1 MKNFFLITL
10 LVCSSTLFA
19 QKNTDANVDQNPFF
33 QSWQGTDALFPFD
46 KIKVN
51 HLRPAFDSGL
61 VQLKNTYANIIS
73 NPAKPTPQNTLWA
86 ANYDKGL
93 ELLSNAFSVLIILNT
108 TDATPETQQLMQ
120 EYYVKYTAIQNEFTY
135 HPAYFKKIEMLYLQ
149 RQRYTNSEERKAIE
163 DAYQKL
169 VRSGL
174 KLPQKYQERLKSIN
188 LELAKLE
195 TTFADNILAET
206 AAFSKLITKPEEVAG
221 LSETALQAAKE
232 AAKAANKEGWLF
244 TLQAPSYNAVMQMAE
259 NRQLRKELWLAEGS
273 KASHNNSHDN
283 QPVFKK
289 IIALRQEMA
298 QLLGF
303 PSFSHYRLQER
314 MAQTPQAIQTFL
326 DTLTTYAT
334 PAYRKEYNEL
344 TAFARRQGFA
354 DEQLQPYDF
363 AFYREKL
370 KREKLSFNDQSIKP
384 FFKLQ
389 NVLEGMFEVASQ
401 LYGIRFVEDKTIPV
415 YHPDV
420 TVYRALE
427 ADGQLLGYF
436 YVDMF
441 ARPAKQPGAWMDF
454 VRSGRYAPDEQ
465 WRVPQVM
472 IVCNAPKPTETQPA
486 LLGFQDVVIL
496 FHEFG
501 HALHFLNVK
510 TRYNHQVFPDF
521 VELPS
526 QFMENFCY
534 ESSVLKT
541 FAKHYQTNEA
551 LPDSVIEKIKQS
563 KQFFAGHDNIGQI
576 RRILIDMAWHADP
589 KSHEKS
595 VVEIE
600 QPINLKTILY
610 PYYPEHK
617 ITPTFNHIAGGYA
630 SGYYSYKWSEV
641 LDADA
646 YDYFKEKGIFNPEA
660 ARQFRTLLQKGGSVP
675 PMELYRQFRGRAPQ
689 PQAMLRRA
697 GLIK

>member
-1 MKNFFLITL
+1 MKNFFLVAFL
-10 LVCSSTLFA
+10 FCSSTLFA
-19 QKNTDANVDQNPFF
+19 QKNTNANLHENPFF
-33 QSWQGTDALFPFD
+33 QPWQGPDALFPFD
-46 KIKVN
+46 KIKVS

-73 NPAKPTPQNTLWA
+73 NPAKPTPKNTLWA
-86 ANYDKGL
+86 ANFDKGFDL
-93 ELLSNAFSVLIILNT
+93 INNAFSVLNILNT
-108 TDATPETQQLMQ
+108 TDATPETQKLMQ

-135 HPAYFKKIEMLYLQ
+135 SPAYFKKIETLYLQ
-149 RQRYTNSEERKAIE
+149 RQQYTDSEERKAIE

-174 KLPQKYQERLKSIN
+174 KLPQKHQERLKSIN

-206 AAFSKLITKPEEVAG
+206 AAFSKLVTKPEEVAG

-259 NRQLRKELWLAEGS
+259 NRMLRKELWLAYGS
-273 KASHNNSHDN
+273 RAAHDN
-283 QPVFKK
+283 AHDNRPVFGK
-289 IIALRQEMA
+289 IATLRHEMA

-314 MAQTPQAIQTFL
+314 MAQNPETVYAFL
-326 DTLTTYAT
+326 DTLTAYTQ
-334 PAYRKEYNEL
+334 PAYRREYNEL
-344 TAFARRQGFA
+344 TAYARLNGFTE
-354 DEQLQPYDF
+354 EQLQPYDVM
-363 AFYREKL
+363 FYREKL
-370 KREKLSFNDQSIKP
+370 KQERLSFNDQSIKP

-389 NVLEGMFEVASQ
+389 NVLEGMFGVANQ

-427 ADGQLLGYF
+427 ADSQLLGYF

-454 VRSGRYAPDEQ
+454 VRSGRYAPDGQ
-465 WRVPQVM
+465 WRVPQIM
-472 IVCNAPKPTETQPA
+472 IVCNSPKPNETQPA
-486 LLGFQDVVIL
+486 LLGFRDVELL

-501 HALHFLNVK
+501 HGLHFLSVK
-510 TRYNHQVFPDF
+510 TRYNHDLFPDF

-526 QFMENFCY
+526 KFMENFCY
-534 ESSVLKT
+534 EPSVLKT
-541 FAKHYQTNEA
+541 FAKHYQTHES
-551 LPDSVIEKIKQS
+551 LPDLVIDKISQS
-563 KQFFAGHDNIGQI
+563 KTFFAGHENINHMI
-576 RRILIDMAWHADP
+576 SILIDMAWHADP
-589 KSHEKS
+589 KGYEKS
-595 VVEIE
+595 VTEIE
-600 QPINLKTILY
+600 KPIYLNTSLY
-610 PYYPEHK
+610 PYFPESK
-617 ITPTFNHIAGGYA
+617 RTPTFSHIGGGYA

-646 YDYFKEKGIFNPEA
+646 YEYFKEKGIFNPEA
-660 ARQFRTLLQKGGSVP
+660 ARKFRTLLQKGGSVP
-675 PMELYRQFRGRAPQ
+675 PIELYRQFRGRAPQ

>member
-1 MKNFFLITL
+1 MKKLVLFCFLYS
-10 LVCSSTLFA
+10 VSAAFA
-19 QKNTDANVDQNPFF
+19 QKNTSPSAGDNPFF
-33 QSWQGTDALFPFD
+33 QPWPGPDALFPFD
-46 KIKVN
+46 RIKVS
-51 HLRPAFDSGL
+51 HLRPALDSGL
-61 VQLKNTYANIIS
+61 VLMKNTYAEII
-73 NPAKPTPQNTLWA
+73 ADKATPTPKNTLWA
-86 ANYDKGL
+86 AGFDKGFDL
-93 ELLSNAFSVLIILNT
+93 INNAFSVLTILNT
-108 TDATPETQQLMQ
+108 TDATPETQKLMQ
-120 EYYVKYTAIQNEFTY
+120 EYYVKYTEIQNELTY
-135 HPAYFKKIEMLYLQ
+135 SPAYFKKIETLYLQ
-149 RQRYTNSEERKAIE
+149 RQRYPNPEDRKAIE
-163 DAYQKL
+163 DTYRKL
-169 VRSGL
+169 LRAGL
-174 KLPQKYQERLKSIN
+174 KLPKEKQERLKSIN

-195 TTFADNILAET
+195 TTFTDNILAET
-206 AAFSKLITKPEEVAG
+206 AAFSKHITKPDELAG
-221 LSETALQAAKE
+221 LPEPALTTAKE
-232 AAKAANKEGWLF
+232 AAKAADKEGWLF
-244 TLQAPSYNAVMQMAE
+244 TLQAPSYNAVMQTAE

-283 QPVFKK
+283 QPVFRK
-289 IIALRQEMA
+289 ITALRREMA
-298 QLLGF
+298 RLLGF

-314 MAQTPQAIQTFL
+314 MAQTPEAIQAFL

-344 TAFARRQGFA
+344 TAFARRQGFP
-354 DEQLQPYDF
+354 EEPLQPYDF

-370 KREKLSFNDQSIKP
+370 KQEKLSFNDQSIKP

-389 NVLEGMFEVASQ
+389 NVLEGMFGVANQ
-401 LYGIRFVEDKTIPV
+401 LYGIRFAEDKTIPA

-420 TVYRALE
+420 VVYRVLE
-427 ADGQLLGYF
+427 ANGQQLGYF

-441 ARPAKQPGAWMDF
+441 ARPSKQPGAWMDF
-454 VRSGRYAPDEQ
+454 VRSGRYDSNDR

-472 IVCNAPKPTETQPA
+472 IVCNAPKPTDTQPS
-486 LLGFQDVVIL
+486 LLSFQDVITL

-510 TRYNHQVFPDF
+510 TRYNHDVFPDF

-534 ESSVLKT
+534 EPSVLKT

-563 KQFFAGHDNIGQI
+563 KQFFAGHDNMGQI

-589 KSHEKS
+589 KSVEKS

-600 QPINLKTILY
+600 QPINLKNILY
-610 PYYPEHK
+610 PYHPEFK
-617 ITPTFNHIAGGYA
+617 ITPTFSHIAGGYA

-646 YDYFKEKGIFNPEA
+646 FEYFKEKGIFNPEA
-660 ARQFRTLLQKGGSVP
+660 ARKFQTLLQKGGSVP
-675 PMELYRQFRGRAPQ
+675 PMELYRRFRGREPR

-697 GLIK
+697 GLLK